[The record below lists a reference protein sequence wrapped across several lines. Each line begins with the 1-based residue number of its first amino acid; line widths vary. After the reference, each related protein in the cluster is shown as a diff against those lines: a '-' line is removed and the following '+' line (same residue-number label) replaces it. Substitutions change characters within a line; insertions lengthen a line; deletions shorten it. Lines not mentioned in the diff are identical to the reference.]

1 MKPSEIKLEEFNNC
15 PGADAIKQWLYE
27 NNLNPYIEFVDLDS
41 RKFSWYQND
50 AATLM
55 LAIKDKATESTV
67 ALALGKMAVENN
79 ADEFHWK
86 VIDGMFVVRLW
97 WD

>member
-15 PGADAIKQWLYE
+15 PGGDAIKQWFYE

-41 RKFSWYQND
+41 HRFSWYEND
-50 AATLM
+50 AATLV
-55 LAIKDKATESTV
+55 LAIKDEVTGLTV